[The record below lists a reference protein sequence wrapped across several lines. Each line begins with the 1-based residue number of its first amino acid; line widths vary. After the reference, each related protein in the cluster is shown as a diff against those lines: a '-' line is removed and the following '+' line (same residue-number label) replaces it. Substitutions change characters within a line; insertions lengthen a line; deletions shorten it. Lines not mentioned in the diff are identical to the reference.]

1 MKKKHILPNQ
11 WGPDVEFEGELLGSA
26 DSKIDAYK
34 TRWVELQLY
43 KTDKGFVCAQIG
55 RTTIPDERD
64 RWKVELVKTIAEALE
79 FFGPGYV
86 TKILMSRA
94 GVSTLKY

>member
-1 MKKKHILPNQ
+1 MKKKFILPNQ

-26 DSKIDAYK
+26 DSKTDAYK

-64 RWKVELVKTIAEALE
+64 RWTISFVNSIDSALK